1 MGPTIIDR
9 LIDRGDAERKT
20 SLATLR
26 EGLRRDLEAAL
37 NSRRRLAS
45 WPRELEQLDRSLVNY
60 GLDDMI
66 NESLT
71 ATDFR
76 ERFVEDVELLI
87 RRLEPRIGRFE
98 VTILPNTDELDRTLR
113 FRISGAV
120 MLGGERQELSFDSH
134 VDPVRSYLVMR
145 G

>member
-1 MGPTIIDR
+1 MGPTILDR
-9 LIDRGDAERKT
+9 LIDRGDAGTRV
-20 SLATLR
+20 SIASMR

-37 NSRRRLAS
+37 NSRRRLTS

-60 GLDDMI
+60 GLDDMV
-66 NESLT
+66 NETLSSD
-71 ATDFR
+71 DFR
-76 ERFVEDVELLI
+76 ERFVEEVELLI

-98 VTILPNTDELDRTLR
+98 VTILPNKDEVDRTLR
-113 FRISGAV
+113 FRISGTVA
-120 MLGGERQELSFDSH
+120 LDGERQELFFDSH